1 MIQSL
6 EEKLK
11 QASYQ
16 PSPEELSKQASTA
29 AQIDNE
35 TLREQVAHLQQRI
48 SHLEDQL
55 EDAQVL
61 IEREEEAAKTR
72 VARYKEK
79 EAQKH
84 QELEELR
91 LLATNAA
98 KSEAAARTRVVEL
111 EEAFRE
117 NTTAL
122 EDARAEIESLRT
134 DLTVSSAC
142 TQEYLTQTPFRTS
155 KILQN
160 YRLKNV
166 RQHELVRQ
174 LPQKLNI
181 SRHYWMLRNWRH
193 AQRQISW

>member
-1 MIQSL
+1 MSRRLTTLEQETIALYEERISSFEAARYDAEAVVQAL

-11 QASYQ
+11 VASHQ
-16 PSPEELSKQASTA
+16 PTPEELSKQASTA

-61 IEREEEAAKTR
+61 VEREEEATKAR
-72 VARYKEK
+72 IARYKEK
-79 EAQKH
+79 EIQKQ

-91 LLATNAA
+91 LLAITATKA
-98 KSEAAARTRVVEL
+98 ESTARTRVVEL
-111 EEAFRE
+111 EEALRE

-134 DLTVSSAC
+134 DLTVRMS
-142 TQEYLTQTPFRTS
+142 TF
-155 KILQN
+155 
-160 YRLKNV
+160 
-166 RQHELVRQ
+166 
-174 LPQKLNI
+174 
-181 SRHYWMLRNWRH
+181 
-193 AQRQISW
+193 SWVIAF